1 MKATTPPR
9 LILSELT
16 LGMVPSQ
23 PAIYAILSDGEA
35 GSDHKRCRYVGFS
48 ENLQNSILRHFQ
60 TAEPIIPLRYFML
73 SSKLKYL
80 VYELIPST
88 DGNSIL
94 SHTEEWMER
103 FNMESQFCEKEES
116 AQLSLV

>member
-1 MKATTPPR
+1 MQATNIPR

-35 GSDHKRCRYVGFS
+35 GSDHKRCRYVGFAQ
-48 ENLQNSILRHFQ
+48 NLQDSILRHFQ
-60 TAEPIIPLRYFML
+60 TSEPIIPLRYFML

-80 VYELIPST
+80 VYELVPST

-94 SHTEEWMER
+94 SQTEEWMER
-103 FNMESQFCEKEES
+103 FNMESPSREKEETIR
-116 AQLSLV
+116 LSLA